1 MTPFAL
7 VEFKLHSS
15 LNFVTDLVTV
25 SLFITESF
33 LQFHLK
39 SHLQGMKAERSRFV
53 FFQAGQVKKNAE
65 RILLSV
71 N

>member
-1 MTPFAL
+1 MVFGNGVKNIQAAAY
-7 VEFKLHSS
+7 
-15 LNFVTDLVTV
+15 NGARTV
-25 SLFITESF
+25 
-33 LQFHLK
+33 